1 MRAALSRPMLSAL
14 WLTTRRHDG
23 IISWTNSVSMPV
35 FMAPYMVLCVAN
47 GLVHHSG
54 VCAVAGHKAPL

>member
-1 MRAALSRPMLSAL
+1 MSSVL

-23 IISWTNSVSMPV
+23 TISWTNSVSMPV
-35 FMAPYMVLCVAN
+35 FMAPSMVLCVAN